1 MTAPAMTPMGFKALL
16 APVARLVAGR
26 ALDATLQGELNRLF
40 PSAGSEFQAIFAAC
54 RAAIA
59 DGWMCSREAG
69 GIRYG
74 RVIKPDAALAS
85 CSVDV
90 VEMKDLAG
98 PQHRH
103 PHGEIDMIMPLDA
116 GATFDGHP
124 AGWLVYAP
132 DTSHSPTVAGGSAL
146 VLYLLPQGA
155 IEFAKS

>member
-1 MTAPAMTPMGFKALL
+1 MDIATSADLKALL
-16 APVARLVAGR
+16 APVATRLAGC
-26 ALDATLQGELNRLF
+26 ALDASLQAELNRVF
-40 PSAGSEFQAIFAAC
+40 PATGGEFQAIFAAC

-59 DGWMCSREAG
+59 AGWMCNREAG

-74 RVIKPDAALAS
+74 RVIKADPQLAG

-90 VEMKDLAG
+90 VEMRDLAG
-98 PQHRH
+98 PHHRH

-124 AGWLVYAP
+124 AGWLVYGP
-132 DTSHSPTVAGGSAL
+132 GTSHSPTVAGGSAL

-155 IEFAKS
+155 IEFTQR